1 MSASISGQELS
12 QWRQQAIADLAQ
24 AQLSPKEV
32 DIFLQAVTDLDTLS
46 LRLQSFRER
55 EKIPLSYSW
64 SEITKRWQKRLQARV
79 PLQYLLESVVW
90 RNFTLKVSPEVL
102 IPRPETELLI
112 DIVGETVRGDDGG
125 IWVDLGTG
133 SGAIAIGLASI
144 LTKAEIYAI
153 DYSQTALA
161 IAKENIIKTGF
172 ADRIILKQGSWWT
185 PLEKWKGQISGMV
198 SNPPYIPSAEIL
210 DLQIEVREHE
220 PRLALDGGEDGLT
233 ALRYLVATAPDYL
246 RSGGLWLVEMRAG
259 QGEKVAQMLE
269 NQGNYRQ
276 IQIINDLA
284 GFDRFVLAER
294 I

>member
-12 QWRQQAIADLAQ
+12 QWRQQAIADLEQ

-32 DIFLQAVTDLDTLS
+32 DIFLQAVTDIDTLS

-64 SEITKRWQKRLQARV
+64 SEITKRWQKRLQSRV

-161 IAKENIIKTGF
+161 IAKENIINTGF

>member
-12 QWRQQAIADLAQ
+12 QWRQQAIADLEQ

-161 IAKENIIKTGF
+161 IAKENIINTGF
-172 ADRIILKQGSWWT
+172 VDRIILKQGSWWT
-185 PLEKWKGQISGMV
+185 PLEKWQGQIRGMV

>member
-144 LTKAEIYAI
+144 LTKAAIYAT

-161 IAKENIIKTGF
+161 IAKENIINTGF

-185 PLEKWKGQISGMV
+185 PLEKWKGQIRGML

>member
-1 MSASISGQELS
+1 VSASISGQELS

-112 DIVGETVRGDDGG
+112 DIVAETVRGEEGG

-144 LTKAEIYAI
+144 LTKAEIYAS

-161 IAKENIIKTGF
+161 IAKENIINTGF

-233 ALRYLVATAPDYL
+233 ALRYLAATAPDYL

>member
-12 QWRQQAIADLAQ
+12 QWRQQAIADLEQ

-112 DIVGETVRGDDGG
+112 DIVGETVRGEDGG

-185 PLEKWKGQISGMV
+185 PLEKWQGQISGML

>member
-12 QWRQQAIADLAQ
+12 QWRQQAIADLEQ

-32 DIFLQAVTDLDTLS
+32 DIFLQAVTDIDTLS

-90 RNFTLKVSPEVL
+90 RNFTLKVCPGVL

-112 DIVGETVRGDDGG
+112 DIVGETVRGEDGG

-161 IAKENIIKTGF
+161 IAKENIINTGF

-185 PLEKWKGQISGMV
+185 PLEKWQGQISGML

>member
-12 QWRQQAIADLAQ
+12 QWRQQAIADLEQ
-24 AQLSPKEV
+24 AQISPKEV

-185 PLEKWKGQISGMV
+185 PLEKWKGQISGML

>member
-1 MSASISGQELS
+1 VSASISGQELS

-64 SEITKRWQKRLQARV
+64 SEITKRWQKRLKARV

-112 DIVGETVRGDDGG
+112 DIVGETVRGDDVG

>member
-1 MSASISGQELS
+1 VSASISGQELS
-12 QWRQQAIADLAQ
+12 QWRQQAIADLEQ

>member
-64 SEITKRWQKRLQARV
+64 SEITKRWQKRLQSRV

-161 IAKENIIKTGF
+161 IAKENIINTGF

-185 PLEKWKGQISGMV
+185 PLEKWKGQISGML

>member
-12 QWRQQAIADLAQ
+12 QWRQQAIADLEQ

-32 DIFLQAVTDLDTLS
+32 DIFLQAVTDIDTLS

-64 SEITKRWQKRLQARV
+64 SEITKRWQKRLQSRV

-112 DIVGETVRGDDGG
+112 DIVGETVRGDDVG

-161 IAKENIIKTGF
+161 IAKENIINTGF

>member
-161 IAKENIIKTGF
+161 IAKENIINTGF

>member
-12 QWRQQAIADLAQ
+12 QWRQQAIADLEQ

-32 DIFLQAVTDLDTLS
+32 DIFLQAVTDIDTLS

-112 DIVGETVRGDDGG
+112 DIVGETVRGEDGG

-185 PLEKWKGQISGMV
+185 PLEKWKGQISGML

-259 QGEKVAQMLE
+259 QGEKVVQMLE

>member
-12 QWRQQAIADLAQ
+12 QWRQQAIADLEQ

-32 DIFLQAVTDLDTLS
+32 DIFLQAVTDIDTLS

-64 SEITKRWQKRLQARV
+64 SEITKRWQKRLQTRV

-90 RNFTLKVSPEVL
+90 RDFTLKVSPEVL

-185 PLEKWKGQISGMV
+185 PLEKWQGQISGMV
-198 SNPPYIPSAEIL
+198 SNPPYIPSAEIP

>member
-12 QWRQQAIADLAQ
+12 QWRQQAIADLQQ

-32 DIFLQAVTDLDTLS
+32 DIFLQAVTDIDTLS

-112 DIVGETVRGDDGG
+112 DIVAETVRGEEGG

-144 LTKAEIYAI
+144 LTKAEIYAS

-161 IAKENIIKTGF
+161 IAKENIINTGF

-233 ALRYLVATAPDYL
+233 ALRYLAATAPDYL

>member
-12 QWRQQAIADLAQ
+12 QWRQQAIADLEQ

-32 DIFLQAVTDLDTLS
+32 DIFLQAVTDIDTLS

-64 SEITKRWQKRLQARV
+64 SEITKRWQKRLQSRV

-112 DIVGETVRGDDGG
+112 DIVGETVRGEEGG

-161 IAKENIIKTGF
+161 IAKENIINTGF

-185 PLEKWKGQISGMV
+185 PLEKWKGQISGML

>member
-12 QWRQQAIADLAQ
+12 QWRQQAIADLEQ
-24 AQLSPKEV
+24 AQLSAKEV

-161 IAKENIIKTGF
+161 IAKENIINTGF

-185 PLEKWKGQISGMV
+185 PLEKWKGQISGML

>member
-1 MSASISGQELS
+1 MTASISGQELS
-12 QWRQQAIADLAQ
+12 QWRQQAIADLEQ
-24 AQLSPKEV
+24 AQISPKEV
-32 DIFLQAVTDLDTLS
+32 DIFLQAVTDLDNLS

-64 SEITKRWQKRLQARV
+64 SEITERWQKRLQARV

-90 RNFTLKVSPEVL
+90 RNFTLKVSPGVL

-153 DYSQTALA
+153 DYSPTALA

-185 PLEKWKGQISGMV
+185 PLEKWQGQISGML

>member
-12 QWRQQAIADLAQ
+12 QWRQQAIADLQQ

-32 DIFLQAVTDLDTLS
+32 DIFLQAVTDIDTLS

-112 DIVGETVRGDDGG
+112 DIVAETVRGEEGG

-144 LTKAEIYAI
+144 LTKAEIYAS

-161 IAKENIIKTGF
+161 IAKENIINTGF

-185 PLEKWKGQISGMV
+185 PLEKWKGQISGML

-210 DLQIEVREHE
+210 DLQLEVREHE

>member
-12 QWRQQAIADLAQ
+12 QWRQQAIADLQQ
-24 AQLSPKEV
+24 AQLSAKEV

-64 SEITKRWQKRLQARV
+64 SEITKRWQKRLTTRV

-90 RNFTLKVSPEVL
+90 RNFTLKVSPDVL

-112 DIVGETVRGDDGG
+112 DIVGETVRGEAGG

-144 LTKAEIYAI
+144 LTKAEIYAT
-153 DYSQTALA
+153 DYSPTALA
-161 IAKENIIKTGF
+161 IAKENIINTGF

-185 PLEKWKGQISGMV
+185 PLEKWKGQISGML

-233 ALRYLVATAPDYL
+233 ALRYLGATAPDYL
-246 RSGGLWLVEMRAG
+246 RSGGLWLVEMRAS

>member
-1 MSASISGQELS
+1 VSASISGQELS
-12 QWRQQAIADLAQ
+12 QWRQQAIADLQQ

-32 DIFLQAVTDLDTLS
+32 DIFLQAVTDIDTLS

-64 SEITKRWQKRLQARV
+64 SEITKRWQKRLQSRV

-112 DIVGETVRGDDGG
+112 DIVAETVRGEEGG

-161 IAKENIIKTGF
+161 IAKENIINTGF

-233 ALRYLVATAPDYL
+233 ALRYLAATAPDYL

-284 GFDRFVLAER
+284 AFDRFVLAER

>member
-64 SEITKRWQKRLQARV
+64 SEITKRWQKRLKARV

-90 RNFTLKVSPEVL
+90 RDFTLKVSPEVL

-125 IWVDLGTG
+125 IWVDMGTG

>member
-12 QWRQQAIADLAQ
+12 QWRQQAIADLQQ
-24 AQLSPKEV
+24 AQLSAKEV
-32 DIFLQAVTDLDTLS
+32 DIFLQAVTDIDTLS

-112 DIVGETVRGDDGG
+112 DIVAETVRGEEGG

-161 IAKENIIKTGF
+161 IAKENIINTGF

>member
-12 QWRQQAIADLAQ
+12 QWRQQAIADLEQ

-64 SEITKRWQKRLQARV
+64 SEITKRWQKRLQSRV

-112 DIVGETVRGDDGG
+112 DIVGETVRGEEGG

-185 PLEKWKGQISGMV
+185 PLEKWQGQISGML

>member
-24 AQLSPKEV
+24 AQLSAKEV
-32 DIFLQAVTDLDTLS
+32 DIFLQAVTDIDTLS

-64 SEITKRWQKRLQARV
+64 SEITKRWQKRLQTRV

-144 LTKAEIYAI
+144 LTKAAIYAI
-153 DYSQTALA
+153 DYSPTALA
-161 IAKENIIKTGF
+161 IAKENIINTGF

-185 PLEKWKGQISGMV
+185 PLEKWQGQISGML

-220 PRLALDGGEDGLT
+220 PRLALDGGEDGLQSIQH
-233 ALRYLVATAPDYL
+233 LVATAPDYL

>member
-24 AQLSPKEV
+24 AQLSAKEV

-64 SEITKRWQKRLQARV
+64 SEITKRWQKRLQTRV

-90 RNFTLKVSPEVL
+90 RNFTLKVSPGVL

-112 DIVGETVRGDDGG
+112 DIVGETVRGEEGG

-144 LTKAEIYAI
+144 LTKAEIYAT
-153 DYSQTALA
+153 DYSPTALA
-161 IAKENIIKTGF
+161 IAKENIINTGF

-185 PLEKWKGQISGMV
+185 PLEKWKGQISGML

>member
-1 MSASISGQELS
+1 VSASISGQELS
-12 QWRQQAIADLAQ
+12 QWRQQAIADLEQ

-125 IWVDLGTG
+125 IWVDMGTG

-144 LTKAEIYAI
+144 LTKAEIYAT

-185 PLEKWKGQISGMV
+185 PLEKWKGQIRGML

-259 QGEKVAQMLE
+259 QGEKVVQMLE

>member
-12 QWRQQAIADLAQ
+12 QWRQQAIADLEQ

-32 DIFLQAVTDLDTLS
+32 DIFLQAVTDIDTLS

-64 SEITKRWQKRLQARV
+64 SEITKRWQKRLQSRV

-112 DIVGETVRGDDGG
+112 DIVAETVRGEEGG

-161 IAKENIIKTGF
+161 IAKENIINTGF

-284 GFDRFVLAER
+284 AFDRFVLAER

>member
-12 QWRQQAIADLAQ
+12 QWRQQAIADLEQ

-32 DIFLQAVTDLDTLS
+32 DIFLQAVTDIDTLS

-64 SEITKRWQKRLQARV
+64 SEITKRWQKRLQSRV

-90 RNFTLKVSPEVL
+90 RNFTLKVSPAVL

-112 DIVGETVRGDDGG
+112 DIVGETVRGEEGG

-161 IAKENIIKTGF
+161 IAKENIINTGF

-185 PLEKWKGQISGMV
+185 PLEKWKGQISGML

>member
-12 QWRQQAIADLAQ
+12 QWRQQAIADLQQ
-24 AQLSPKEV
+24 AQLSAKEV

-112 DIVGETVRGDDGG
+112 DIVAETVRGEEGG

-153 DYSQTALA
+153 DYSKTALA
-161 IAKENIIKTGF
+161 IAKENIINTGF

>member
-12 QWRQQAIADLAQ
+12 QWRQQAIADLEQ

-125 IWVDLGTG
+125 IWVDMGTG

-144 LTKAEIYAI
+144 LTKAEIYAT

-185 PLEKWKGQISGMV
+185 PLEKWKGQISGML

-259 QGEKVAQMLE
+259 QGEKVVQMLE

>member
-12 QWRQQAIADLAQ
+12 QWRQQAIADLEQ

-64 SEITKRWQKRLQARV
+64 SEITKRWQKRLKARV

-90 RNFTLKVSPEVL
+90 RDFTLKVSPGVL

-112 DIVGETVRGDDGG
+112 DIVGETVRGDDGA

-161 IAKENIIKTGF
+161 IAKENIINTGF

>member
-12 QWRQQAIADLAQ
+12 QWRQQAIADLQQ

-32 DIFLQAVTDLDTLS
+32 DIFLQAVTDIDTLS

-64 SEITKRWQKRLQARV
+64 SEITKRWQKRLQSRV

-112 DIVGETVRGDDGG
+112 DIVAETVRGEEGG

-161 IAKENIIKTGF
+161 IAKENIINTGF

-233 ALRYLVATAPDYL
+233 ALRYLAATAPDYL

>member
-1 MSASISGQELS
+1 VSASISGQELS
-12 QWRQQAIADLAQ
+12 QWRQQAIADLEQ

-125 IWVDLGTG
+125 IWVDMGTG

-161 IAKENIIKTGF
+161 IAKENIINTGF

-185 PLEKWKGQISGMV
+185 PLEKWKGQISGML

>member
-1 MSASISGQELS
+1 VSASISGQELS
-12 QWRQQAIADLAQ
+12 QWRQQAIADLEQ

-32 DIFLQAVTDLDTLS
+32 DIFLQAVTDIDTLS

-64 SEITKRWQKRLQARV
+64 SEITKRWQKRLQSRV

-112 DIVGETVRGDDGG
+112 DIVGETVRGEEGG

-144 LTKAEIYAI
+144 LTKAEIYAV

-161 IAKENIIKTGF
+161 IAKENIINTGF

-185 PLEKWKGQISGMV
+185 PLEKWKGQISGML

>member
-112 DIVGETVRGDDGG
+112 DIVGETVRGEEGG

-161 IAKENIIKTGF
+161 IAKENIINTGF

-185 PLEKWKGQISGMV
+185 PLEKWKGQISGML

-220 PRLALDGGEDGLT
+220 PRLALDGGEDGLQSIQ
-233 ALRYLVATAPDYL
+233 YLVATAPDYL

>member
-1 MSASISGQELS
+1 MTASISGQELS
-12 QWRQQAIADLAQ
+12 QWRQQAIADLEQ
-24 AQLSPKEV
+24 AQISPKEV

-161 IAKENIIKTGF
+161 IAKENIINTGF

-185 PLEKWKGQISGMV
+185 PLEKWQGQISGML

>member
-1 MSASISGQELS
+1 MTASISGQELS
-12 QWRQQAIADLAQ
+12 QWRQQAIADLEQ
-24 AQLSPKEV
+24 AQISPKEV

-90 RNFTLKVSPEVL
+90 RNFTLKVSPGVL

-161 IAKENIIKTGF
+161 IAKENIINTGF

-185 PLEKWKGQISGMV
+185 PLEKWQGQISGML

>member
-24 AQLSPKEV
+24 AQLSAKEV

-64 SEITKRWQKRLQARV
+64 SEITKRWQKRLQSRV

-112 DIVGETVRGDDGG
+112 DIVGETVRGEEGG

-161 IAKENIIKTGF
+161 IAKENIINTGF

-185 PLEKWKGQISGMV
+185 PLEKWKGQISGML